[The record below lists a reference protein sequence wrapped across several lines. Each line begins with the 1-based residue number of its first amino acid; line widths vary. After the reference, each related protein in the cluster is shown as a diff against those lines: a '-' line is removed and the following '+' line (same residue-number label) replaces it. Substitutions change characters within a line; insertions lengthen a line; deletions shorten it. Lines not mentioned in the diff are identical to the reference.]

1 MTAATVKRLLKDLV
15 PTKAPGPDDI
25 TPSELKMVAD
35 KISSTVSILFNES
48 LSSGL
53 LPTQFKMAKLFP
65 LLKSGKKIHRY
76 HPTTGA
82 YL

>member
-1 MTAATVKRLLKDLV
+1 MLSLTEFKPVTTGMVKRLLKDLA

-25 TPSELKMVAD
+25 TPSELKMVAE
-35 KISSTVSILFNES
+35 KIASTVSILFNES

-65 LLKSGKKIHRY
+65 LKTWKTR
-76 HPTTGA
+76 
-82 YL
+82 